1 MPSHLGATIDTSTW
15 ETPPLFAWLQSAAG
29 IDRDEAHR
37 IWNMG
42 IGIVAVVAPDDL
54 DTFRASVPEAT
65 FVVGSITNNPGV
77 VLV

>member
-1 MPSHLGATIDTSTW
+1 
-15 ETPPLFAWLQSAAG
+15 
-29 IDRDEAHR
+29 
-37 IWNMG
+37 MG